1 MNRRGAAFTTNDEG
15 KRKEYI
21 AAHTSHNSEGS
32 EDGTQ
37 VLCLDQFNCFSL
49 EAKKDSNSNANWLL
63 SFFYFFIPIS
73 FSCKRTYTDELQ
85 TLA

>member
-21 AAHTSHNSEGS
+21 AAHASHNSDEVRMEHKCYAWIGS
-32 EDGTQ
+32 IASLWKQKKIVTQ
-37 VLCLDQFNCFSL
+37 IQIGYYLFL
-49 EAKKDSNSNANWLL
+49 
-63 SFFYFFIPIS
+63 FFIPIS

>member
-1 MNRRGAAFTTNDEG
+1 MNRRGAAFIINDEG

-49 EAKKDSNSNANWLL
+49 EAKKIVTQMQIGYYLFL
-63 SFFYFFIPIS
+63 FFIPIS